1 MKIAIWHNL
10 PSGGGSRAL
19 NYHLNGLHQKGHQ
32 IEIWSNSPDA
42 DGFMQIPDGVK
53 IHKITYNRTKE
64 TSLKDKFKSFFFE
77 KDKNMIEMELHCK
90 RCADEI
96 NAGDF
101 DVLFA
106 NSCFFYAVPF
116 IAQYVKIPKILYL
129 GEPFRFFYESLP
141 RLVWEALPG
150 AAVKILRRS
159 YWLPFIQDLW
169 VERRNRIQLRE
180 ERRNYEAFNKVLV
193 NSIYSAESCLKAY
206 GSPAEVCYLGIDT
219 EIFKATQIEKS
230 DYVIGLGNF
239 YVNKNPNLAIKAMAQ
254 IKNKN
259 IKLVWVANMVN
270 QIYADEMQT
279 LAIQTGVRFEIKT
292 MVSDNELV
300 DLLSNALCMIY
311 TSQLEPFGF
320 APLEANACGTPV
332 IALQEGGVR
341 ETIITNKNGFLS
353 DRNPMNLAKYLDK
366 LIENAELRKEM
377 GIFAAKYVRTEWTLQ
392 KCTDNIENALKS
404 VL

>member
-116 IAQYVKIPKILYL
+116 IAQYVKIPKVLYL

-159 YWLPFIQDLW
+159 YWLPFIEDLW

>member
-116 IAQYVKIPKILYL
+116 IAQYVKIPKVLYL

-159 YWLPFIQDLW
+159 YWLPFIEDLW

-180 ERRNYEAFNKVLV
+180 ERRNYESFNKVLV

>member
-42 DGFMQIPDGVK
+42 DGFMQIPTDVK

-116 IAQYVKIPKILYL
+116 IAQYVKIPKVLYL

-159 YWLPFIQDLW
+159 YWLPFIEDLW

-219 EIFKATQIEKS
+219 DIFNANTFGKS

-259 IKLVWVANMVN
+259 IRLVWVANMVN

-279 LAIQTGVRFEIKT
+279 LAIQTGVGFEIKT

-341 ETIITNKNGFLS
+341 ETIIPNKNGFLS

-366 LIENAELRKEM
+366 VIENAELRKEM
-377 GIFAAKYVRTEWTLQ
+377 GIFAAEYVRTEWTLK
-392 KCTDNIENALKS
+392 KCTENIENALKS